1 MLYFTCYLLPKKAR
15 TLVPVSS
22 PFLIGSIAFMLEFV
36 VFAIV
41 NKPSV
46 HLVTTKKLHSF
57 NGFFSTI
64 SHQIRIHIYWSFEY
78 IIIYI
83 RYSNEESLHF
93 AWLSTKKV
101 GHFDWAESFRNDKF
115 DPNVISCEHF
125 CCFFFFSL
133 PFEVKLV
140 TEQKVFNEI
149 LNSWRDICACKY
161 LIENNFRSIFKSSL
175 SIIIIMKRG
184 KSFEYNRK
192 KTCSF
197 NLSKSLLNFI
207 FHVIPIMSLFFF
219 FCNRL
224 CVCVPLKIKL
234 RLLPGNSI
242 AFNGI

>member
-36 VFAIV
+36 VFEIV
-41 NKPSV
+41 NNPSV
-46 HLVTTKKLHSF
+46 HLATTKKLHSF

-125 CCFFFFSL
+125 CCFFFLYRLKLSLSQSKKFLMKSWIVDEIFARANTLSKIIFAAFSKVHSPL
-133 PFEVKLV
+133 LLWREVKVLNT
-140 TEQKVFNEI
+140 TEKKRVH
-149 LNSWRDICACKY
+149 
-161 LIENNFRSIFKSSL
+161 SIY
-175 SIIIIMKRG
+175 R
-184 KSFEYNRK
+184 NP
-192 KTCSF
+192 C
-197 NLSKSLLNFI
+197 
-207 FHVIPIMSLFFF
+207 
-219 FCNRL
+219 
-224 CVCVPLKIKL
+224 
-234 RLLPGNSI
+234 
-242 AFNGI
+242 